1 MDAETCGHHGWDLL
15 KGHGVPRNVERA
27 RLLLDDAC
35 AQGFETA
42 CVYLHGTVTPGSPEE
57 GHMLGHLCQHNVYA
71 CSQLARRL
79 PVFAQVPSDALSA
92 EVLGQACKAG
102 NAVACNNLGAHLV
115 HSSDPSGVR
124 MGLRLFRDACAQCE
138 PVGCINLGATFDWH
152 GWGAQTKGGRIG
164 GLDIA
169 MATGYYRRA
178 CSMGNQLGCFLVS
191 AHDPDAASEP
201 SHEAQPK
208 KKEEDPLLW
217 TDPERPPPPNAQ
229 KDLELK
235 EKALAQAEQW
245 LDDFDADP
253 SKAVQALDR
262 GCTYGHRRSCRV
274 LGRRFALGQGVVPN
288 LSRASALLRRA
299 CNLDDAPACLL
310 RARFRCLEEGF
321 KFSACDAPALFYA
334 QRAAQLEQGDP
345 ESLDIV
351 ARIACVMGLRNQADE
366 AWQQAGIARV
376 CR

>member
-1 MDAETCGHHGWDLL
+1 MRSQGPRPHRPHAGLTRLDGLVLGLVCVALLGFGSGCGTLTNRARVAPPPSCSVEVATKPKPFNPSAHRACGYMDAETCGHHGWDLL

-164 GLDIA
+164 
-169 MATGYYRRA
+169 RRRPETA
-178 CSMGNQLGCFLVS
+178 V
-191 AHDPDAASEP
+191 AP
-201 SHEAQPK
+201 S
-208 KKEEDPLLW
+208 
-217 TDPERPPPPNAQ
+217 
-229 KDLELK
+229 
-235 EKALAQAEQW
+235 
-245 LDDFDADP
+245 
-253 SKAVQALDR
+253 
-262 GCTYGHRRSCRV
+262 GHRW
-274 LGRRFALGQGVVPN
+274 GRCCA
-288 LSRASALLRRA
+288 
-299 CNLDDAPACLL
+299 
-310 RARFRCLEEGF
+310 
-321 KFSACDAPALFYA
+321 
-334 QRAAQLEQGDP
+334 
-345 ESLDIV
+345 
-351 ARIACVMGLRNQADE
+351 
-366 AWQQAGIARV
+366 
-376 CR
+376 